1 MDVIMNVYTHLV
13 ECNSQKD
20 GERGWSGIAFFSL
33 KGRTIQVSLLERS
46 KNKNQPNEQITPAS
60 SECPQLWV
68 PTDDLLQ
75 WKRSRSVPWHTMS
88 SIQIRPR
95 PWLKY
100 AEGFGMAFSLSNENY
115 FIVIY

>member
-1 MDVIMNVYTHLV
+1 MNVYTHVV

-20 GERGWSGIAFFSL
+20 RRTGRGDEVELLFFSL

-46 KNKNQPNEQITPAS
+46 KRNQPNEQITPAS

-75 WKRSRSVPWHTMS
+75 
-88 SIQIRPR
+88 
-95 PWLKY
+95 
-100 AEGFGMAFSLSNENY
+100 
-115 FIVIY
+115 